1 MSSWIGGDGR
11 SIREY
16 KQISSRQL
24 HVRGQVVNR
33 ALLKLCRTDAIQD
46 CTVAWVFACHDAPA
60 TCDVDVHETVSA
72 KPVLLK
78 L

>member
-24 HVRGQVVNR
+24 HVRGQVVNW
-33 ALLKLCRTDAIQD
+33 ALLKLCRTDAIRD

-60 TCDVDVHETVSA
+60 TCDVDVHETVLA